1 MCCLAERLDS
11 IEGAIA
17 GLKRGKMVVLV
28 DDERRENEGDL
39 VLAGEFATEKKLNFM
54 LKNARGLMCI
64 PVTSAKAAQFSLKKM
79 AENTDQFQTP
89 FTVSVDAKTAKTGVS
104 VEDRMKTIRV
114 LLSESASPDGLVSPG
129 HMFPLVAKDGG
140 VLHRAGHTEGSID
153 LLKLAGLNP
162 VAVIMEIMNSDGT
175 MARLAD
181 LLKFKKKFGLK
192 IVSLKSLI
200 DFRLKTESLVEKV
213 ASPWLPTEFGDFTA
227 VGFRDKIYGEEY
239 VALVK
244 GNVFGKK
251 NVLVRVHSG
260 CLTGDVFH
268 SLKCDCRAQV
278 EESLKSIEKEGLGV
292 LLYISHHEGRGIGL
306 LNKLRAYE
314 LQEKGYDTV
323 EANMLLGFSMDSRDY
338 GIGAQILRGLGLS
351 SIRLLTNSP
360 KKMAALEGFGLKI
373 VEMVPIKSA
382 PTKFNK
388 KYLDTKK
395 KKMGHLL

>member
-1 MCCLAERLDS
+1 
-11 IEGAIA
+11 
-17 GLKRGKMVVLV
+17 
-28 DDERRENEGDL
+28 
-39 VLAGEFATEKKLNFM
+39 EKKLNFM
-54 LKNARGLMCI
+54 LKTARGLMCI
-64 PVTSAKAAQFSLKKM
+64 PVTSAKASQFSLKKM

-104 VEDRMKTIRV
+104 VEDRLKTIRV
-114 LLSESASPDGLVSPG
+114 LLSGSASPGGLVSPG
-129 HMFPLVAKDGG
+129 HMFPLVAKEGG

>member
-1 MCCLAERLDS
+1 MLDS
-11 IEGAIA
+11 IKGAVA
-17 GLKRGKMVVLV
+17 DLKRGKMVVLV

-39 VLAGEFATEKKLNFM
+39 VLAGEFASEKKLNFM

-64 PVTSAKAAQFSLKKM
+64 PITSAKAAQFSLKKM
-79 AENTDQFQTP
+79 AENTDQFKTP

-104 VEDRMKTIRV
+104 VSDRMKTIRT
-114 LLSESASPDGLVSPG
+114 LLSGSASSTDLVSPG
-129 HMFPLVAKDGG
+129 HMFPLVAKEGG
-140 VLHRAGHTEGSID
+140 VLHRAGHTEGSVD

-162 VAVIMEIMNSDGT
+162 VAVIMEIMNDDGT

-213 ASPWLPTEFGDFTA
+213 ASPRLPTEFGDFTA
-227 VGFRDKIYGEEY
+227 AGFRDKIYGEEY

-244 GNVFGKK
+244 GSVFGKK

-278 EESLKSIEKEGLGV
+278 EESLKAIEKEGLGV

-323 EANMLLGFSMDSRDY
+323 EANLLLGFKMDSRDY
-338 GIGAQILRGLGLS
+338 GIGAQILRLLGLS

-382 PTKFNK
+382 PTKFNT